1 VTRYAIGDLQG
12 CVEEL
17 RALLARLKFSPDRDR
32 LWFVG
37 DLVNRGPDSLATL
50 RLVRA
55 LGDNA
60 LVVLGNHDLHLL
72 AVAYGVQRRRRSDT
86 LDAVLAASDRDALIE
101 WLQLLAVAYGVQRR
115 RRSDTLD
122 AVLAASDRD
131 ALIEWLQ
138 LRPLAYLEGDDLM
151 VHAGLVPQWT
161 AARTLALAAE
171 VSSALRRDPRA
182 LFEHMYGDEPERWD
196 ERLAGAERLRFIIN
210 VLTRLRLCTA
220 DGRVDISSK
229 GPPPPPSSPLRPWF
243 EHPQRASRDVRV
255 IFGHWSALGLVQRP
269 GLLGLDSGCVWGGAL
284 TAADLD
290 SDRPLVSVGCAAYQE
305 IGAS

>member
-1 VTRYAIGDLQG
+1 MTRYAIGDLQG

-72 AVAYGVQRRRRSDT
+72 AVACGVQRRRRSDT
-86 LDAVLAASDRDALIE
+86 LDEVLAAPDRDTLIE
-101 WLQLLAVAYGVQRR
+101 WLL
-115 RRSDTLD
+115 T
-122 AVLAASDRD
+122 
-131 ALIEWLQ
+131 
-138 LRPLAYLEGDDLM
+138 RPLAHAEGQDLM
-151 VHAGLVPQWT
+151 VHAGVVPQWT
-161 AARTLALAAE
+161 AARTVALADE
-171 VSSALRRDPRA
+171 VSRALRRDPRA
-182 LFEHMYGDEPERWD
+182 LFEQMYGDEPERWD
-196 ERLAGAERLRFIIN
+196 ERLAGPERLRFIIN

-220 DGRVDISSK
+220 DGRVDLSLK
-229 GPPPPPSSPLRPWF
+229 GPPPPPPSALRPWF
-243 EHPQRASRDVRV
+243 EHPQRATRDVRV
-255 IFGHWSALGLVQRP
+255 VFGHWSALGLVRRP
-269 GLLGLDSGCVWGGAL
+269 DVLGLDTGCVWGGRL

-290 SDRPLVSVGCAAYQE
+290 TDRAPLSVDCAAYQE
-305 IGAS
+305 IGAG

>member
-1 VTRYAIGDLQG
+1 MTRYAIGDLQG

-17 RALLARLKFSPDRDR
+17 RTLLSRLKFSADRDR

-37 DLVNRGPDSLATL
+37 DLVNRGPDSLAAL
-50 RLVRA
+50 RLVRD

-60 LVVLGNHDLHLL
+60 VVVLGNHDLHLL
-72 AVAYGVQRRRRSDT
+72 AVACGVQRRRRSDT
-86 LDAVLAASDRDALIE
+86 LDAVLAAPDRDALIE
-101 WLQLLAVAYGVQRR
+101 WLR
-115 RRSDTLD
+115 
-122 AVLAASDRD
+122 
-131 ALIEWLQ
+131 
-138 LRPLAYLEGDDLM
+138 LRPLAHLEGNDLM
-151 VHAGLVPQWT
+151 VHAGVVPQWT

-220 DGRVDISSK
+220 DGRVDISIK
-229 GPPPPPSSPLRPWF
+229 GPPPPPPSPLRPWF

-255 IFGHWSALGLVQRP
+255 IFGHWSALGLVERS
-269 GLLGLDSGCVWGGAL
+269 GVLGLDSGCVWGGSL
-284 TAADLD
+284 TAANLD
-290 SDRPLVSVGCAAYQE
+290 SDRPLVSVHCREYQS
-305 IGAS
+305 IDAG